1 MILIKIFTLEDIK
14 KNLNSNRKLIPV
26 ILSGGT
32 GSRLWPL
39 SRECFPKQ
47 YLQLDDDSE
56 YSLLQNTFLRLKK
69 LDNLDDPI
77 IVCNEEH
84 RFIVAEQMR
93 EINTQPKKIILEPAG
108 KNTAPAIA
116 LAALMASNSSDDP
129 LLLIL
134 SADHTIRNNSAFI
147 DTINEAKNLCDDT
160 GQIW

>member
-1 MILIKIFTLEDIK
+1 MEDIQK
-14 KNLNSNRKLIPV
+14 KLNSNRKLIPV

-47 YLQLDDDSE
+47 YLNIDDDSK

-69 LDNLDDPI
+69 LDYLDDPI

-93 EINTQPKKIILEPAG
+93 EINLNI
-108 KNTAPAIA
+108 
-116 LAALMASNSSDDP
+116 
-129 LLLIL
+129 
-134 SADHTIRNNSAFI
+134 
-147 DTINEAKNLCDDT
+147 
-160 GQIW
+160 